1 MEGFLTEE
9 QRKELLSELRLEKNR
24 KYADRIR
31 VILLLDRG
39 KSTNKITEYLFL
51 NEGTVRNY
59 EKRYKEGGLEG
70 LIIDNH
76 IGRSAYLS
84 QEEQRKL
91 VLELESKI
99 YPTTKAII
107 SYVKKEFGVVYTV
120 GGMTSL
126 LHQLGFSYKK
136 PKGVPGKAKAEEQ
149 KAFVR
154 KYNRLKKKEGLIYFA
169 DSTHPMLNPVLSS
182 GWIRKGR
189 NFDVKTNS
197 GRERVNIN
205 GAIEMTTLSV
215 VSRSCKRVNGS
226 SMCDLLRAVRMK
238 HPGERNLY
246 MVLDNAGYNRSYK
259 VKDLAKELEIKLM
272 YLPVYSPNLNP
283 IERLW
288 KFMKKK
294 VMANTYFP
302 DLETFQKE
310 LMLFMTAIRKHKGE
324 LSTLITDNFHIVKT

>member
-1 MEGFLTEE
+1 MGTGI
-9 QRKELLSELRLEKNR
+9 KKVVWKGLS
-24 KYADRIR
+24 
-31 VILLLDRG
+31 
-39 KSTNKITEYLFL
+39 
-51 NEGTVRNY
+51 
-59 EKRYKEGGLEG
+59 
-70 LIIDNH
+70 LIITQ
-76 IGRSAYLS
+76 GRSTYLS

-136 PKGVPGKAKAEEQ
+136 PKGVPGKAKEEEQ

-154 KYNRLKKKEGLIYFA
+154 KYNRLKKKKGLIYFA

-205 GAIEMTTLSV
+205 GAIEMNTLSV

-226 SMCDLLRAVRMK
+226 SMCDLLRAVRRK

-246 MVLDNAGYNRSYK
+246 MVLDNAGYI
-259 VKDLAKELEIKLM
+259 KEAI
-272 YLPVYSPNLNP
+272 NIP
-283 IERLW
+283 IEKLQIQRQ
-288 KFMKKK
+288 M
-294 VMANTYFP
+294 Y
-302 DLETFQKE
+302 
-310 LMLFMTAIRKHKGE
+310 
-324 LSTLITDNFHIVKT
+324 